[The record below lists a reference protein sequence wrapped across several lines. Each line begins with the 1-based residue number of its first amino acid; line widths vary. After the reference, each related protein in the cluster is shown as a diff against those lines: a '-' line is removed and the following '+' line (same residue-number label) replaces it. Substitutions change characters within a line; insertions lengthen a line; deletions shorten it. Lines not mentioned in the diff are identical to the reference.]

1 MKHSQIECTHSCPAC
16 VVLRARKAALEEEL
30 EMLKLEHQALL
41 TMCDESSAELLKLT
55 ANDDMPTDACSV
67 AEAGAS

>member
-1 MKHSQIECTHSCPAC
+1 VSSGVHHP
-16 VVLRARKAALEEEL
+16 VLRARKAALEEEL

-55 ANDDMPTDACSV
+55 TNDDMPTDACSV
-67 AEAGAS
+67 AEAEAS